1 MTWKYLDAVYN
12 LNQSFTTASE
22 QAVLLALTFRENPKT
37 LLCCPRQDN
46 LILMTHIKKRT
57 IQKAL
62 NGLKAKGY
70 ITWETGGFK
79 SKRRKKGGQ
88 LLANEYRI
96 NFKQIFEQAKQEKA
110 NRQNTKQSVAA
121 RDVNSDINRVMNSD
135 ASNTLQCAP
144 DAHDSVHEPHTAVR
158 TRCTPTEIIK
168 GNKKPKDNRKGSGSG
183 LSIGN
188 AVYGVLRDMD
198 IAPPPSNEDRVV
210 EQQKQV
216 VEKQVVEELTA
227 TALNLCKITEGFQEY
242 KANYNT
248 FRKLLSKLE
257 EVQPGCA
264 QDILY
269 QFESEKRQG
278 ELKGIRN
285 LAALLTDRLNG
296 ALQPSQ

>member
-37 LLCCPRQDN
+37 LLCCPGQTN
-46 LILMTHIKKRT
+46 LTLMTHIKKRA

-96 NFKQIFEQAKQEKA
+96 NFKKIFEQAEQEKA
-110 NRQNTKQSVAA
+110 NRQNAKQSVAA
-121 RDVNSDINRVMNSD
+121 KDVNSNINRVMNSD

-198 IAPPPSNEDRVV
+198 IAPPPSNEDR
-210 EQQKQV
+210 EAQQQKNI
-216 VEKQVVEELTA
+216 VEDHTA
-227 TALNLCKITEGFQEY
+227 MALRICGIEKGSPEY

-248 FRKLLSKLE
+248 FKDKLSKIDA
-257 EVQPGCA
+257 VDPGCA

-278 ELKGIRN
+278 ELKDIRN